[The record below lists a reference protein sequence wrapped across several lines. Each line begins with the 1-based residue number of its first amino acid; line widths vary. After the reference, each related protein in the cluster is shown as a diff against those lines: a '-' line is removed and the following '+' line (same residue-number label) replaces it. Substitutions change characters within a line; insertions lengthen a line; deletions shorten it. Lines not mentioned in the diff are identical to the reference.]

1 MFQRKP
7 KNRGTEGNKK
17 PKLICLS
24 GFNALVFQKKCG
36 LEELVKFSKNLTAL
50 GITFEIGVNDISW
63 LAESSM
69 KFDFLPGE
77 KKRFCDEVGAGITF
91 SVLAFSL
98 ASESLSKRHL
108 L

>member
-50 GITFEIGVNDISW
+50 GITFEIGVNNLLNEIYFTRRATGYPGPGIIPSPNRNFY
-63 LAESSM
+63 LTTQI
-69 KFDFLPGE
+69 KF
-77 KKRFCDEVGAGITF
+77 
-91 SVLAFSL
+91 
-98 ASESLSKRHL
+98 
-108 L
+108 

>member
-36 LEELVKFSKNLTAL
+36 LEELVKFSKNLTAP
-50 GITFEIGVNDISW
+50 GSTFEIGVNNTVW
-63 LAESSM
+63 LGIKKGGPLQDLPFFIKYYEILKARNIQSSTCNS
-69 KFDFLPGE
+69 LP
-77 KKRFCDEVGAGITF
+77 
-91 SVLAFSL
+91 
-98 ASESLSKRHL
+98 
-108 L
+108 

>member
-63 LAESSM
+63 LRIKKEVHCWTSHFLLSIM
-69 KFDFLPGE
+69 KY
-77 KKRFCDEVGAGITF
+77 
-91 SVLAFSL
+91 
-98 ASESLSKRHL
+98 
-108 L
+108 